1 MKYMPK
7 ELKPKKIKGRITTL
21 MAAPYK
27 ESMVYIRQID
37 EDIFEYSLVFNKQ
50 IYSNYMVFTLPEG
63 KKKMTKY
70 QIQCGMNMLL
80 AGAQA
85 TIDTLR
91 GDKLEE
97 KDKQLVKDF
106 EQVDKILN

>member
-1 MKYMPK
+1 MSK
-7 ELKPKKIKGRITTL
+7 ELKPKKIAGRITTL

-37 EDIFEYSLVFNKQ
+37 EEIFEYSLVFDKQ
-50 IYSNYMVFTLPEG
+50 IYSNYMVFTLPKG

-70 QIQCGMNMLL
+70 QVKCGMNMLL
-80 AGAQA
+80 AGAEA

-97 KDKQLVKDF
+97 KDKQLVKDL
-106 EQVDKILN
+106 EQIQRSIN